1 MSCLFNSIQFLL
13 KEYDNNISNLRK
25 IVFEYMEEN
34 LDELVGGE
42 TIKTWIELC
51 NIDENNGMN
60 VQEYI
65 NRIKKTDQWGGA
77 PELAV
82 ISKIYNIQIQVVLH
96 LLLEYACY
104 HSKNIILENH
114 VRIIIFNVPAQSV
127 LICKSKPTNKFKLL
141 SFFHYLLYF
150 VILYVEYILFVCSC
164 SI

>member
-96 LLLEYACY
+96 
-104 HSKNIILENH
+104 SKIISNFKSTSHPSHNITLKYTGGHYDPGNIIE
-114 VRIIIFNVPAQSV
+114 I
-127 LICKSKPTNKFKLL
+127 PT
-141 SFFHYLLYF
+141 
-150 VILYVEYILFVCSC
+150 VQDV
-164 SI
+164 